1 MKSLL
6 IAILLATPLGAPHL
20 PGFGRCGKAL
30 ATPAAPTVAQIL
42 GTWKLVSIEDTLKDG
57 KVQPSTEFG
66 PHPRGFLMYQP
77 DGYMCASIV
86 NTDRPAWKDPDQP
99 TDAEKIAYY
108 DTFIAYCGTY
118 KLDSASSTVTH
129 SPELAWTPSYVGST
143 QPRPFRLEG
152 NPAHHHRNPRSR
164 RSGDPEAGAGLGA
177 AEINPLAQSF

>member
-1 MKSLL
+1 
-6 IAILLATPLGAPHL
+6 
-20 PGFGRCGKAL
+20 
-30 ATPAAPTVAQIL
+30 
-42 GTWKLVSIEDTLKDG
+42 
-57 KVQPSTEFG
+57 
-66 PHPRGFLMYQP
+66 
-77 DGYMCASIV
+77 V

-108 DTFIAYCGTY
+108 DTFIAWCGTY